1 MNVSFDTRISVSAN
15 LLVSHV
21 ADEVVILNCSN
32 ETYYGLNK
40 TGSRVWNSLTKGN
53 SILDTYEILL
63 MDLKVKNETLLR
75 DILILIEQL
84 AARGLV
90 KIADV

>member
-63 MDLKVKNETLLR
+63 LDLQVKTKPCCGTYLS
-75 DILILIEQL
+75 
-84 AARGLV
+84 
-90 KIADV
+90 